1 MDRAVEFDKRE
12 NEMFLNDCQT
22 RSCYRKNIKL
32 SMMVSKRTTGN
43 SAITQNWYQ
52 CNNIELVTVQ

>member
-43 SAITQNWYQ
+43 SAITQKSKINS
-52 CNNIELVTVQ
+52 NLFFSI